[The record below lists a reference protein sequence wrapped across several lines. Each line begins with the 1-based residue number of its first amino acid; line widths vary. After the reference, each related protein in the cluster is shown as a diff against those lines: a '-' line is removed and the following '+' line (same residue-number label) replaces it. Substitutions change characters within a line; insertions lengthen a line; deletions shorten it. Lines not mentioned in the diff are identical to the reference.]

1 MCFPLSAE
9 KTKITIYFDIQYL
22 PFTKTDL
29 FYVTITRICL
39 KTLKKETKTKKSEIV
54 HITYKNSFALRH
66 LVVAVLK

>member
-22 PFTKTDL
+22 PFKKTDL
-29 FYVTITRICL
+29 FYVSITSICL
-39 KTLKKETKTKKSEIV
+39 KTLKETKTKKSETV

>member
-22 PFTKTDL
+22 PFKKTDL
-29 FYVTITRICL
+29 FYVSITSICL
-39 KTLKKETKTKKSEIV
+39 KTLKKETKTKKSETV